1 MGNNK
6 DLRIL
11 LVEDAAVMRKMER
24 KVLSTLNYNNILEAE
39 DGNFAIEILKEKE
52 IDLIISDWNMPNK
65 DGYELLVWVRQNE
78 KVKNIPFLMA
88 TGRGERKEMAKA
100 EKAGVNSFIA
110 KPFNAEELNNK
121 IDEALGLIDTENVVI
136 ENVRSHETNK
146 EGKVGLKIAHIQITD
161 HLVVGVLKHLIK
173 TGEIKPKHFTLETE
187 CMSSWNPVAKSLE
200 EHTVDAACILAP
212 LSMDL
217 ANAGV
222 PIKLISYA
230 HKNGSIFVRNK
241 KGDYSAP
248 YQNYF
253 KGKSFYIPHFM
264 SIHHMLSHLFFTGI
278 GLNPGMPNGQEET
291 NIHFEVVPPI
301 QMPELLAKNSDSA
314 GYMVAE
320 PLGTKAIAAGVAEQQ
335 LLSSQLWEDHPCC
348 VIVMRDE
355 FIQKFP
361 DAAFEFVKYLVQA
374 GNLIDKQPGLAAEI
388 AVDFLDPDKK
398 LGLKVPILKN
408 VLTEPLGIKTNDL
421 FPLKEDLDKMQHYMC
436 DCMNIGSILDVDN
449 FVDTRFAKKACSDSS
464 ISKKSTFDVE
474 KAKERALQI
483 LNKGRSKDEDNE
495 KKTLLN
501 SEGKYLTFSL
511 GEQPF
516 GIEILTVREI
526 IKLRPMNKFPN
537 SPSFVKGVITLRD
550 EVIPIVNLKM
560 KLGFSSYDYD
570 ERSVIIVL
578 EVRQNRKTISAGIL
592 VDAVHNVTDI
602 SADQMEE
609 APNYAGIKN
618 VDYIL
623 AMVKSEGK
631 INMLIDIEKII
642 GNKDIQ
648 TLGSLINA

>member
-1 MGNNK
+1 MPKNTDIK
-6 DLRIL
+6 IL
-11 LVEDAAVMRKMER
+11 LVEDAAVMRKMEK
-24 KVLSTLNYNNILEAE
+24 KVLAALNYNNIIEAE
-39 DGNFAIEILKEKE
+39 DGNAAIDILAETE
-52 IDLIISDWNMPNK
+52 VDLIISDWNMPNK
-65 DGYELLVWVRQNE
+65 NGFELLVWAREQE
-78 KVKNIPFLMA
+78 KYKNLPFLMA
-88 TGRGERKEMAKA
+88 TGRGERKEMDKA
-100 EKAGVNSFIA
+100 EAAGVSSFIA
-110 KPFNAEELNNK
+110 KPFNAAELGKK
-121 IDEALGLIDTENVVI
+121 IDVAFGVEGADEVDSENI
-136 ENVRSHETNK
+136 RSHDVNK

-161 HLVVGVLKHLIK
+161 HLVVGVLKYLIK
-173 TGEIKPKHFTLETE
+173 KGEISPKHFTLETE
-187 CMSSWNPVAKSLE
+187 CMSSWNPVAKALE
-200 EHTVDAACILAP
+200 DHTADAACILAP

-248 YQNYF
+248 YQNFF
-253 KGKSFYIPHFM
+253 KGKSFYIPHFL

-278 GLNPGMPNGQEET
+278 GLNPGMPSGDNET
-291 NIHFEVVPPI
+291 DINFEVVPPI
-301 QMPELLAKNSDSA
+301 QMPELLSKNQDSA

-320 PLGTKAIAAGVAEQQ
+320 PLGTKAIAAGTAEQQ

-355 FIQKFP
+355 FITKFP
-361 DAAFEFVKYLVQA
+361 EATFEFVKYLVQA

-421 FPLKEDLDKMQHYMC
+421 FPVKEDLDKMQRYMC
-436 DCMNIGSILDVDN
+436 DCMNVGSPIDVDA
-449 FVDTRFAKKACSDSS
+449 FVDVRFAKKACGVDEAN
-464 ISKKSTFDVE
+464 KKSTFDVE
-474 KAKERALQI
+474 KAKEKALRI
-483 LNKGRSKDEDNE
+483 LNAGRSKNEDDE

-526 IKLRPMNKFPN
+526 IKLRAMNKFPS
-537 SPSFVKGVITLRD
+537 SPKFVEGVITLRN
-550 EVIPIVNLKM
+550 EVVPIVNLKM
-560 KLGFSSYDYD
+560 KLGFPETEYDD
-570 ERSVIIVL
+570 RSVIIVL
-578 EVRQNRKTISAGIL
+578 EVRQNRKTISAGVL
-592 VDAVHNVTDI
+592 VDAVHNVADI

-609 APNYAGIKN
+609 APKNLGINYT
-618 VDYIL
+618 DYII
-623 AMVKSEGK
+623 AMVKSAGK
-631 INMLIDIEKII
+631 ITMLLDIERVI
-642 GNKDIQ
+642 GND
-648 TLGSLINA
+648 NA